1 MDPPSPSPVKSFSN
15 LPETLTQ
22 ELLAARSE
30 AKPPSHSIPSLSN
43 YSLPEKF
50 SGKEPEKFKS
60 WFMLCKIYFNL
71 NEISTEQTKIMLATT
86 ALAEPAL
93 LWATNMMY
101 EPSLYQG
108 TLATF
113 ESFANSLKEM
123 YGTSLLPEISANRM
137 LTLSQKSGELS

>member
-1 MDPPSPSPVKSFSN
+1 
-15 LPETLTQ
+15 
-22 ELLAARSE
+22 
-30 AKPPSHSIPSLSN
+30 
-43 YSLPEKF
+43 
-50 SGKEPEKFKS
+50 
-60 WFMLCKIYFNL
+60 
-71 NEISTEQTKIMLATT
+71 MLATT

-113 ESFANSLKEM
+113 ESFVNSLKEM